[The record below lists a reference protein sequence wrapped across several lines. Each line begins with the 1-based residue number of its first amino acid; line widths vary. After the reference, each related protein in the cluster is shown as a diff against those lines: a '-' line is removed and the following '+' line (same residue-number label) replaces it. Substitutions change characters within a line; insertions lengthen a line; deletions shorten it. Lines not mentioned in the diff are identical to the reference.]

1 VARARLL
8 WCHSHGANRLPPRRA
23 DGSLAELSVA
33 AVVKA
38 RVGRPVLLNLRLP
51 RDRRADEAGRCV
63 ACGAYTTF
71 AFNSWTIPNELHE
84 FWADPNVSRAYARR
98 ESMFC
103 RFCCSNL
110 RVRRI
115 AEVLV
120 ALYGSP
126 ECASFAELIEDPAFR
141 ALDVAEVNT
150 IGSLGSLHALLRRL
164 PRLTFSEYRGP
175 HRLGESVDGIRN
187 EDMCRLTYADATFDL
202 VLSSDTLEHVHDFRA
217 ALAETRR
224 VLRPGGRHIFT
235 VPVVWT
241 RSTTEA
247 RAQKGEDGE
256 IVHLMPALYHG
267 RGSGAY
273 RLIPVG
279 SDLLT
284 FTEFGRD
291 ILDYIREAGFEPEVY
306 TGSDDGTGAKTV
318 FAGRVRG

>member
-1 VARARLL
+1 M
-8 WCHSHGANRLPPRRA
+8 
-23 DGSLAELSVA
+23 SVA
-33 AVVKA
+33 ATVKA
-38 RVGRPVLLNLRLP
+38 RFGRPVLLNLRPL
-51 RDRRADEAGRCV
+51 RDRRADEKGRCV
-63 ACGAYTTF
+63 ACGANTVF
-71 AFNSWTIPNELHE
+71 VLNSWTIPDDLRA
-84 FWADPNVSRAYARR
+84 FWADPRVSRAYTRR

-120 ALYGSP
+120 GLYGPPGCGSL
-126 ECASFAELIEDPAFR
+126 AELIEDPTFR
-141 ALDVAEVNT
+141 DLAVAEVNT

-164 PRLTFSEYRGP
+164 PRLMFSDYRGP
-175 HRLGESVDGIRN
+175 QRLGEIIDGARN
-187 EDMCRLTYADATFDL
+187 EDICRLTYPDAAFDL

-224 VLRPGGRHIFT
+224 VLRPGGRHVFT

-241 RSTTEA
+241 RATTKA
-247 RAQKGEDGE
+247 RAQIGEDGE
-256 IVHLMPALYHG
+256 LVHLMPALYHG

-273 RLIPVG
+273 RFIPVG
-279 SDLLT
+279 ADLLT

-291 ILDYIREAGFEPEVY
+291 IIDYVREAGFEPEAY
-306 TGSDDGTGAKTV
+306 LGADDGTGAQIV